1 MSPQAQLKHTPSQ
14 SPLLGQMLVSAK
26 LISEHH
32 LRYALDTQKASREKL
47 GKILVRSGLL
57 TEKNLSRVLARQ
69 IEIPFLNIDQLDPDP
84 GLVRKFSTKRCLTL
98 KMCPIKEDK
107 NKILTATSEIPSP
120 RQEQEVLRVT
130 GKRPSFSLAAEGA
143 LTFAIHKAFSHV
155 DVPIETALERE
166 TSFLISDVQ
175 ESCSPEA
182 FLQNLLHFAIIKRA
196 TDIHIRPLPLSI
208 DIAFRIDG
216 TLAHMLSLPP
226 QLQRIVSSLKLK
238 ASMDISEQRLP
249 QDGRFSVSILSQEF
263 DIRVSSIVSAYGE
276 DLVLRILPKA
286 RADFTLHSLGFLEED
301 IDVIQ
306 SLFELPSGIALVT
319 GPTGSGKS
327 TTMIAG
333 LMSLDLLMKNI
344 VTVEDPI
351 EYLVPLARQT
361 QVNPDIGYDFRHAMY
376 HFLRHDP
383 DVILIGELRDDK
395 TASAAM
401 TAALTGHLVLSTL
414 HSDSVIGS
422 ITRLQSL
429 NVDNLIIAEALN
441 VVLSQRLIRCV
452 CPHCKELYPPTPKE
466 IDYIGQNVA
475 ALSRG
480 RGCTKCNHTG
490 YFGRTLIY
498 GILELEQE
506 LVMMLKENAPIRSI
520 EKKAREKRKRSMFGV
535 GVDKIMKH
543 VTTVEELQRTLGK
556 AEN

>member
-1 MSPQAQLKHTPSQ
+1 MTRQVQQHNQ
-14 SPLLGQMLVSAK
+14 SKKYLLGQMLVSAK
-26 LISEHH
+26 MISEHH
-32 LRYALDTQKASREKL
+32 LRYALDTQKASKEKL

-57 TEKNLSRVLARQ
+57 TEKNLSRVLAKQ
-69 IEIPFLNIDQLDPDP
+69 LQIPFLNIEQWDPDP
-84 GLVRKFSTKRCLTL
+84 DLVKKFNTKRCLNL
-98 KMCPIKEDK
+98 RICPIKEEK
-107 NKILTATSEIPSP
+107 KRILTATSEIPTP
-120 RQEQEVLRVT
+120 RQEQEIQRVT
-130 GKRPSFSLAAEGA
+130 GKKASFSLAGEGA
-143 LTFAIHKAFSHV
+143 LTFAIHKAFSSV
-155 DVPIETALERE
+155 DIPIETALERE
-166 TSFLISDVQ
+166 TSLLISDVQ
-175 ESCSPEA
+175 QSCSPET
-182 FLQNLLHFAIIKRA
+182 FLQNLLHYAIIKRA

-226 QLQRIVSSLKLK
+226 QLQRIISSLKLK

-276 DLVLRILPKA
+276 DLVMRILPKA
-286 RADFTLHSLGFLEED
+286 RADFTLHSLGFLAED

-306 SLFELPSGIALVT
+306 NLFELPSGIALVT

-333 LMSLDLLMKNI
+333 LMSLDLLVKNI

-452 CPHCKELYPPTPKE
+452 CPHCKALYSPSPKE
-466 IDYIGQNVA
+466 LDYLGQNVES
-475 ALSRG
+475 LSRG
-480 RGCTKCNHTG
+480 RGCARCNHTG

-498 GILELEQE
+498 GILEMEKE
-506 LVMMLKENAPIRSI
+506 LVMMLKENAPIRDI
-520 EKKAREKRKRSMFGV
+520 EKKAREKRKRSMFSV
-535 GVDKIMKH
+535 GVEKIMSH

-556 AEN
+556 IES